1 MHSCFRGQRRASL
14 IHGVI
19 HRCFLRPLTPSCP
32 TVHFHRLSSKKYK
45 KILPSLLSSQLSLSQ
60 SLELKKKKIPI
71 SFPHCSPPREGTI
84 LICHLYFARKNQGA
98 LEPKA
103 AVDSWEGRENLTCPV
118 LLRARHAPWGSQRPW
133 KDRDVS
139 FLCCLGMHRGQGPG
153 VLKTPLHRWPL
164 SFRSEVCEFACKR
177 RMLLPQEWGTLLQN
191 SEDIQRFSWSHGT
204 ESRGGKCLV
213 LAEMLGRACRRCI
226 RWS

>member
-1 MHSCFRGQRRASL
+1 MHSFFRGQRRTSL

-32 TVHFHRLSSKKYK
+32 TVHFHTLSSKKYK

-103 AVDSWEGRENLTCPV
+103 AFESWEGRENLTCPV
-118 LLRARHAPWGSQRPW
+118 LLRARHAPSGSQRPW

-139 FLCCLGMHRGQGPG
+139 FLCCLRMQRSQGPG

-164 SFRSEVCEFACKR
+164 SFRSEVCELAWQKEDASASGVGHTSAKLR
-177 RMLLPQEWGTLLQN
+177 RYSKVQLVTRHQVQRREVPGVGRDAGPGLQEV
-191 SEDIQRFSWSHGT
+191 H
-204 ESRGGKCLV
+204 
-213 LAEMLGRACRRCI
+213 
-226 RWS
+226 